1 VKKAVLFNEFA
12 KIANSLLSLHKI
24 IHMDTISISKKILE
38 AIKNVQE
45 TKYFPAELLS
55 ELLHISTDAA
65 YRRLSGKVDLTLE
78 EAAKLCSQYNLSI
91 DNLTSLSNKKISF
104 DYFALFNEYFTDSY
118 TVYLTALESSLQE
131 VITTNG
137 NIFVAA
143 ADIPIGF
150 LLRYPKLMAFKLYCW
165 RNDMVGP
172 NKQVLFTT
180 KAELNPYSQFFSR
193 FPKLYEKANSIELWC
208 KQTFSSFIE
217 SLTFYKELSLIPD
230 EALSILKNNLHDLLK
245 DVESFANEG
254 NKGGGGRFELY
265 LSPLTLANSIFLLDR
280 NDKMTSFL
288 KMYSINSIWTSNTLY
303 CSEQKKWFEALINSS
318 TKISGSG
325 MKERKR
331 FFEDIHNQVDNI
343 Q

>member
-1 VKKAVLFNEFA
+1 
-12 KIANSLLSLHKI
+12 
-24 IHMDTISISKKILE
+24 
-38 AIKNVQE
+38 
-45 TKYFPAELLS
+45 
-55 ELLHISTDAA
+55 
-65 YRRLSGKVDLTLE
+65 
-78 EAAKLCSQYNLSI
+78 
-91 DNLTSLSNKKISF
+91 
-104 DYFALFNEYFTDSY
+104 
-118 TVYLTALESSLQE
+118 
-131 VITTNG
+131 
-137 NIFVAA
+137 
-143 ADIPIGF
+143 
-150 LLRYPKLMAFKLYCW
+150 MAFKLYCW

-180 KAELNPYSQFFSR
+180 KAELNPYSQFFAR
-193 FPKLYEKANSIELWC
+193 FPKLYEKANSSELWC
-208 KQTFSSFIE
+208 KHTFSSFIE

-245 DVESFANEG
+245 DAESFANEG

>member
-1 VKKAVLFNEFA
+1 MDAT
-12 KIANSLLSLHKI
+12 SLSR
-24 IHMDTISISKKILE
+24 KILE
-38 AIKNVQE
+38 AIKNIQE

-78 EAAKLCSQYNLSI
+78 EATKLCSKYNLSI

-104 DYFALFNEYFTDSY
+104 DYFALFNEHFTDSY
-118 TVYLTALESSLQE
+118 SVYLTALESSLQE

-150 LLRYPKLMAFKLYCW
+150 LLRYPNLMSFKLYCW
-165 RNDMVGP
+165 RIDMVGP
-172 NKQVLFTT
+172 NKQVFFIT
-180 KAELNPYSQFFSR
+180 KAEGNPYSQFFAR
-193 FPKLYEKANSIELWC
+193 FPKLYEQANSSELWC
-208 KQTFSSFIE
+208 KHTFSSFIE
-217 SLTFYKELSLIPD
+217 SLTFYRELGLIPD
-230 EALSILKNNLHDLLK
+230 EALNILKNDLHNLLMDA
-245 DVESFANEG
+245 ENFANER

-265 LSPLTLANSIFLLDR
+265 LSPLPLANSIFLLDR

-331 FFEDIHNQVDNI
+331 FFEDIHKQVDSI

>member
-1 VKKAVLFNEFA
+1 
-12 KIANSLLSLHKI
+12 
-24 IHMDTISISKKILE
+24 MDTFSISKKILE
-38 AIKNVQE
+38 AIKNIQE

-78 EAAKLCSQYNLSI
+78 EAVKLCSKYNLSI
-91 DNLTSLSNKKISF
+91 DNLTSISNKKISF
-104 DYFALFNEYFTDSY
+104 DYFALFNEHFTDSY
-118 TVYLTALESSLQE
+118 SVYLSALESSLQE

-165 RNDMVGP
+165 KNDMVGP

-180 KAELNPYSQFFSR
+180 KAELNPYSQFFAR
-193 FPKLYEKANSIELWC
+193 FPKLYEKANSSELWC
-208 KQTFSSFIE
+208 KHTFSSFIE

-245 DVESFANEG
+245 DAESFANEG

-331 FFEDIHNQVDNI
+331 FFEDIHKQVDSI